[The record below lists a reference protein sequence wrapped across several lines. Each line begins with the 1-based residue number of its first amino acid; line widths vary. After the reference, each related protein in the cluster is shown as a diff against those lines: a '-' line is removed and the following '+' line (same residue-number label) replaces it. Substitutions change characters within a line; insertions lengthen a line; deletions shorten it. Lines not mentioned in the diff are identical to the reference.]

1 MNLGTVTN
9 LQNPRHFKVFNGSQK
24 AIFDAVNNRVRI
36 ERETRVFHEKDTE
49 VLIYDFEKINGY
61 LFSMF
66 EDDKKKPI
74 IIEIIRKHLSPNP
87 YAIGEIGTLLNYL
100 EQIPPYKNFFFDT
113 YITNEKYFNM
123 YITPCLKK
131 IYNWNF
137 DINYEKSVIKR
148 GCYFQNP
155 HAEELGYRYKL
166 FIKEL
171 QDIIYKEEQENMKDC
186 KNNSVI
192 VPFSTENEPNP
203 TYTFTDKWFEDNLK
217 QIEDRK
223 KIYEAFDK
231 TFNTCEKNDVKKKK
245 KKPISATIKRLVWN
259 TNIGEDIGKSK
270 CMCCKSTDI
279 TQMSFNCGHIL
290 AEANG
295 GDTIVSN
302 LKPICQNC
310 NSSMGTKNMEDFMKS
325 LK

>member
-1 MNLGTVTN
+1 M
-9 LQNPRHFKVFNGSQK
+9 
-24 AIFDAVNNRVRI
+24 A
-36 ERETRVFHEKDTE
+36 
-49 VLIYDFEKINGY
+49 DFEKINEY

-66 EDDKKKPI
+66 EDNEKKPI
-74 IIEIIRKHLSPNP
+74 IIEIIKKHLSPNP

-123 YITPCLKK
+123 YITPCLKN

-137 DINYEKSVIKR
+137 DINYEKSVVKR
-148 GCYFQNP
+148 KCYFPNP
-155 HAEELGYRYKL
+155 HAEELGYIYKL

-171 QDIIYKEEQENMKDC
+171 QDIIYKEEQ
-186 KNNSVI
+186 KNNSFKD
-192 VPFSTENEPNP
+192 PLSTENKANP
-203 TYTFTDKWFEDNLK
+203 TYTFTDEWFEDNLK

-223 KIYEAFDK
+223 KIYEAFDNK
-231 TFNTCEKNDVKKKK
+231 DIEKGGAKKK

-259 TNIGEDIGKSK
+259 TNIGEDVCKSK
-270 CMCCKSTDI
+270 CLCCKSTDI
-279 TQMSFNCGHIL
+279 TQMSFNCGHIV

-310 NSSMGTKNMEDFMKS
+310 NSSMGTKNMDYFMKS

>member
-1 MNLGTVTN
+1 M
-9 LQNPRHFKVFNGSQK
+9 S
-24 AIFDAVNNRVRI
+24 
-36 ERETRVFHEKDTE
+36 
-49 VLIYDFEKINGY
+49 DFEKINGY

-74 IIEIIRKHLSPNP
+74 IIEIIRKHLSPNR
-87 YAIGEIGTLLNYL
+87 YHCSEISSLLHYL
-100 EQIPPYKNFFFDT
+100 QKKPPYKNIFDKN
-113 YITNEKYFNM
+113 ITNEEFFNM
-123 YITPCLKK
+123 YITPCLKN
-131 IYNWNF
+131 IYNF
-137 DINYEKSVIKR
+137 DVAYEKNVVKR
-148 GCYFQNP
+148 GFYMTNP
-155 HAEELGYRYKL
+155 NADEQGYRYKL

-171 QDIIYKEEQENMKDC
+171 QDIIYKEEQENIKDI
-186 KNNSVI
+186 KNAS
-192 VPFSTENEPNP
+192 
-203 TYTFTDKWFEDNLK
+203 
-217 QIEDRK
+217 
-223 KIYEAFDK
+223 
-231 TFNTCEKNDVKKKK
+231 NTCKKEETKKKK